1 MKLENV
7 KAVITGAGSGLG
19 EGTAKYLNNR
29 GAKILLI
36 DLNEEGLKKVAN
48 ELNAEFFVGDVSNEA
63 EMQKAIEN
71 FEGINCLVNCA
82 GIAVGAKVVSSRGM
96 HSLNLFEK
104 VLNVNLIGSFNM
116 LRLCADKMQS
126 NDADHEGE
134 KGVIINTASV
144 AAYDGQIGQ
153 AAYSASKGGI
163 VGMTLPIAREL
174 AAHGIRV
181 NTIAPGLFST
191 PMLSGMSEEV
201 QKSLIATTIFPKRL
215 GTSLEYAML
224 VESILTNVLLNGETI
239 RLDGSV
245 RLAPR

>member
-19 EGTAKYLNNR
+19 EGTARYLSER
-29 GAKILLI
+29 GAELLLI

-48 ELNAEFFVGDVSNEA
+48 DLGANYFVGDVSNEI
-63 EMQKAIEN
+63 EMTKAVKD
-71 FEGINCLVNCA
+71 FEGVNCLVNCA

-126 NDADHEGE
+126 NDPDHEGE

-174 AAHGIRV
+174 ATHGIRV

>member
-1 MKLENV
+1 MILKNV

-19 EGTAKYLNNR
+19 EGTARYLKEK
-29 GAKILLI
+29 GAELLLI
-36 DLNEEGLKKVAN
+36 DLNADGLKSVAD
-48 ELNAEFFVGDVSNEA
+48 EIGAQYCVGDVSNEE
-63 EMQKAIEN
+63 EMKNAITN
-71 FEGINCLVNCA
+71 FNGLNCLVNCA

-96 HSLNLFEK
+96 HDLNLFEK
-104 VLNVNLIGSFNM
+104 VLKVNLIGSFNM

-126 NDADHEGE
+126 NEPDHEGE
-134 KGVIINTASV
+134 KGVVINTASV

-174 AAHGIRV
+174 ASNGIRV
-181 NTIAPGLFST
+181 NTIAPGLFAT
-191 PMLSGMSEEV
+191 AMLSGMSEEV
-201 QKSLIATTIFPKRL
+201 QQSLIATTVFPKRL
-215 GTSLEYAML
+215 GTPLEYAML

>member
-19 EGTAKYLNNR
+19 EGTARYLNDH
-29 GAKILLI
+29 GAKLLLI

-48 ELNAEFFVGDVSNEA
+48 DLNADCFVGDVSNES

-71 FEGINCLVNCA
+71 FDGLNCLVNCA

-96 HSLNLFEK
+96 HSLSLFQK
-104 VLNVNLIGSFNM
+104 VLNVNLLGSFNM
-116 LRLCADKMQS
+116 LRLCADKMQT

-181 NTIAPGLFST
+181 NTIAPGLFLT

-215 GTSLEYAML
+215 GTPLEYAML
-224 VESILTNVLLNGETI
+224 VESILINVLLNGETI

>member
-1 MKLENV
+1 
-7 KAVITGAGSGLG
+7 
-19 EGTAKYLNNR
+19 
-29 GAKILLI
+29 
-36 DLNEEGLKKVAN
+36 
-48 ELNAEFFVGDVSNEA
+48 
-63 EMQKAIEN
+63 MQKAIEN
-71 FEGINCLVNCA
+71 FDGLNCLVNCA

-96 HSLNLFEK
+96 HSLSLFEK
-104 VLNVNLIGSFNM
+104 VLNVNLLGSFNM
-116 LRLCADKMQS
+116 LRLCADKMQT

-181 NTIAPGLFST
+181 NTIAPGLFLT

-215 GTSLEYAML
+215 GTPLEYAML

>member
-1 MKLENV
+1 MILKNV

-19 EGTAKYLNNR
+19 EGTARYLKEK
-29 GAKILLI
+29 GAELLLI
-36 DLNEEGLKKVAN
+36 DLNADGLKSVADDIG
-48 ELNAEFFVGDVSNEA
+48 AQYCVGDVSNEE
-63 EMQKAIEN
+63 EMKNAITDFN
-71 FEGINCLVNCA
+71 DLNCLVNCA

-96 HSLNLFEK
+96 HDLNLFEK
-104 VLNVNLIGSFNM
+104 VLKVNLIGSFNM

-126 NDADHEGE
+126 NEPDHEGE
-134 KGVIINTASV
+134 KGVVINTASV

-174 AAHGIRV
+174 ASNGIRV
-181 NTIAPGLFST
+181 NTIAPGLFAT
-191 PMLSGMSEEV
+191 AMLSGMSEEV
-201 QKSLIATTIFPKRL
+201 QQSLIATTLFPKRL
-215 GTSLEYAML
+215 GTPLEYAML